1 MALKAQKP
9 LDVPLTSEAKENH
22 AACSRIALAHIL
34 FYPWTMPPWIGLLL
48 TSAAISLLPAGS
60 SRAESLPKAEE
71 ETEMLDGNA
80 SNVLPRYRG
89 IKKEIGVENF
99 DNAAGINGLFPV
111 GLNLAA
117 LLKSALYDTG
127 RFVVLDR
134 QNLNSVMREQ
144 DLQASGRAAKASEIA
159 QTGKIRSARYMAG
172 GAISEVT
179 YDRSGGGGSFGIPT
193 PIGAFA
199 VGGDKNT
206 AQITCIVTLTDTTT
220 TEIIAKE
227 RIVGRASEG
236 RVSGG
241 YSGYVSLAGTGYEK
255 TPIGQAAQEIIN
267 QATRFIALK
276 MEEIPFSGSVISSSD
291 NGRILINRGS
301 NYNITPGMVLKMA
314 SAGKELIDPE
324 TGAVLGREDGKPLG
338 NLRVD
343 EVKDKFSYCIM
354 ESEGSLP
361 EPGTL
366 VYLPQGSPASGHSI
380 PAQVPQVSPK
390 SKIDT
395 QED

>member
-1 MALKAQKP
+1 MALRALEP
-9 LDVPLTSEAKENH
+9 LKHFALYPKKGH
-22 AACSRIALAHIL
+22 AGGQRVALRRIL
-34 FYPWTMPPWIGLLL
+34 FYAWPMPFWIRFLF
-48 TSAAISLLPAGS
+48 TAAALSWLPQGPGW
-60 SRAESLPKAEE
+60 AESLPKAKE

-80 SNVLPRYRG
+80 NNILPPYRG
-89 IKKEIGVENF
+89 IKKEIGVESF
-99 DNAAGINGLFPV
+99 DNAAGINGLFPL

-117 LLKSALYDTG
+117 LLKSALIDTG

-144 DLQASGRAAKASEIA
+144 DLQASGRAAKASEVA

-179 YDRSGGGGSFGIPT
+179 YDRSGGGGTFGIPT
-193 PIGAFA
+193 PIGAFT
-199 VGGDKNT
+199 VGGNKNT

-220 TEIIAKE
+220 TEIVAKE

-236 RVSGG
+236 KVSGG

-276 MEEIPFSGSVISSSD
+276 MEKIPFSGSVISSSD

-301 NYNITPGMVLKMA
+301 NYNITPGMVLAMT

-338 NLRVD
+338 NLRVN
-343 EVKDKFSYCIM
+343 EVKEKFSYCVM
-354 ESEGSLP
+354 ESEGNPP

-366 VYLPQGSPASGHSI
+366 VYLPQASAAPDTSSSGSLPADK
-380 PAQVPQVSPK
+380 PK
-390 SKIDT
+390 PNMNP

>member
-1 MALKAQKP
+1 MNQNSQKP
-9 LDVPLTSEAKENH
+9 FRRFGSNTIVDRTSHIPLLRTPLVSPWLPIPFIITFFN
-22 AACSRIALAHIL
+22 LA
-34 FYPWTMPPWIGLLL
+34 PSTW
-48 TSAAISLLPAGS
+48 AQ
-60 SRAESLPKAEE
+60 SLPKAEE

-80 SNVLPRYRG
+80 NSILPPYRG

-99 DNAAGINGLFPV
+99 DNAAGITGLFPV

-144 DLQASGRAAKASEIA
+144 DLQASGRTSKTSEIA
-159 QTGKIRSARYMAG
+159 QTGKIRSARYLAG

-179 YDRSGGGGSFGIPT
+179 YDRSGGGGTFGIPT

-199 VGGDKNT
+199 VGGNKNT

-220 TEIIAKE
+220 TEIVAKE

-236 RVSGG
+236 NVSGG

-276 MEEIPFSGSVISSSD
+276 MEKIPFSGAVIASSED
-291 NGRILINRGS
+291 GRILVNRGS
-301 NYNITPGMVLKMA
+301 NYNITPGMVLSMT
-314 SAGKELIDPE
+314 STGKELIDPE

-338 NLRVD
+338 DLKVD
-343 EVKDKFSYCIM
+343 EVKEKFSYCIM
-354 ESEGSLP
+354 VTEGNPP

-366 VYLPQGSPASGHSI
+366 VFLPQTSTPPSLPGGLYK
-380 PAQVPQVSPK
+380 PK
-390 SKIDT
+390 PNAY
-395 QED
+395 ED

>member
-1 MALKAQKP
+1 MKTAGEQASSMNYQRW
-9 LDVPLTSEAKENH
+9 H
-22 AACSRIALAHIL
+22 R
-34 FYPWTMPPWIGLLL
+34 FGLLL
-48 TSAAISLLPAGS
+48 AASWISLTGS
-60 SRAESLPKAEE
+60 GWAESLPKAEE

-80 SNVLPRYRG
+80 RNVLPPYRG
-89 IKKEIGVENF
+89 LKKEIGVENF
-99 DNAAGINGLFPV
+99 DNAAGINGLFPL

-117 LLKSALYDTG
+117 LLKSALIDTG

-144 DLQASGRAAKASEIA
+144 DLQASGRAAKAGEVA

-179 YDRSGGGGSFGIPT
+179 YDRSGGGGTFGIPT

-199 VGGDKNT
+199 VGGNKNT

-220 TEIIAKE
+220 TEIVAKE

-236 RVSGG
+236 NVSGG

-276 MEEIPFSGSVISSSD
+276 MEQIPFSGSVIGASED
-291 NGRILINRGS
+291 GRILINRGS
-301 NYNITPGMVLKMA
+301 NYNMAPGMVLQMT

-324 TGAVLGREDGKPLG
+324 TGALLGREDGKPLG
-338 NLRVD
+338 DLQIE
-343 EVKDKFSYCIM
+343 EVKEKFSYCVRTTQ
-354 ESEGSLP
+354 GDVP

-366 VYLPQGSPASGHSI
+366 VFLPASAST
-380 PAQVPQVSPK
+380 VVSPLPPTAQNK
-390 SKIDT
+390 PPPNSE
-395 QED
+395 ED

>member
-1 MALKAQKP
+1 MTK
-9 LDVPLTSEAKENH
+9 
-22 AACSRIALAHIL
+22 
-34 FYPWTMPPWIGLLL
+34 
-48 TSAAISLLPAGS
+48 ISLGKHSFFLNHQNCRRLGLYLAAFLVGS
-60 SRAESLPKAEE
+60 IDTVWPQSLPKAEE

-80 SNVLPRYRG
+80 RNILPPYRG

-117 LLKSALYDTG
+117 LLKSALIDTG

-144 DLQASGRAAKASEIA
+144 DLQTSGRAAKASEVA

-179 YDRSGGGGSFGIPT
+179 YDRSGGGGTFGIPT

-199 VGGDKNT
+199 VGGNKNT

-220 TEIIAKE
+220 TEIVAKE

-236 RVSGG
+236 TVSGG
-241 YSGYVSLAGTGYEK
+241 YSGYVSLAGSGYEK

-276 MEEIPFSGSVISSSD
+276 MEQIPFSGSVIGKSD
-291 NGRILINRGS
+291 DGRVLINRGS
-301 NYNITPGMVLKMA
+301 NYNMAPGMVLQMTT
-314 SAGKELIDPE
+314 AGKELIDPE

-338 NLRVD
+338 DLRIE
-343 EVKDKFSYCIM
+343 EVKEKFSYCSM
-354 ESEGSLP
+354 VAAGDAP

-366 VYLPQGSPASGHSI
+366 VYLPQSSSLPAP
-380 PAQVPQVSPK
+380 PANHNQPLPS
-390 SKIDT
+390 T

>member
-1 MALKAQKP
+1 MHLF
-9 LDVPLTSEAKENH
+9 V
-22 AACSRIALAHIL
+22 IL
-34 FYPWTMPPWIGLLL
+34 FVLVSRFIGID
-48 TSAAISLLPAGS
+48 AINCEAQ
-60 SRAESLPKAEE
+60 SLPKAKE

-80 SNVLPRYRG
+80 RNALPPYRG

-99 DNAAGINGLFPV
+99 DNAVGINGLFPL

-117 LLKSALYDTG
+117 LLKSALIDTG

-144 DLQASGRAAKASEIA
+144 DLQVSGRAARAMDVA

-179 YDRSGGGGSFGIPT
+179 YDRSGGGGAMGVPT
-193 PIGAFA
+193 PFGSFSIG
-199 VGGDKNT
+199 GNKNT

-220 TEIIAKE
+220 TEIVAKE

-236 RVSGG
+236 TVSGG

-276 MEEIPFSGSVISSSD
+276 MEEVPFSGSVIARSE
-291 NGRILINRGS
+291 NGRVLINRGS
-301 NYNITPGMVLKMA
+301 NYNITPGMILNMS
-314 SAGKELIDPE
+314 SAGKELIDTE
-324 TGAVLGREDGKPLG
+324 TGAVLGREEGKPLG
-338 NLRVD
+338 ALKVD
-343 EVKDKFSYCIM
+343 EVKDKFSYCVM
-354 ESEGSLP
+354 LVEGDTP
-361 EPGTL
+361 EPGAI
-366 VYLPQGSPASGHSI
+366 VYLPQASSPRTS
-380 PAQVPQVSPK
+380 PQMQNPK
-390 SKIDT
+390 NINT

>member
-1 MALKAQKP
+1 MALKALEP
-9 LDVPLTSEAKENH
+9 LEQFTPYSKKDYEGDPHVALGRTLSYFWNM
-22 AACSRIALAHIL
+22 SFRIRFL
-34 FYPWTMPPWIGLLL
+34 FAVATL
-48 TSAAISLLPAGS
+48 SLLPPGPVW
-60 SRAESLPKAEE
+60 AESLPKAEE

-80 SNVLPRYRG
+80 NNILPPYRG
-89 IKKEIGVENF
+89 IKKEIGVESF
-99 DNAAGINGLFPV
+99 DNAAGITGLFPV

-144 DLQASGRAAKASEIA
+144 DLQTSGRAAKASEVA

-179 YDRSGGGGSFGIPT
+179 YDRSGGGGTFGIPT

-236 RVSGG
+236 KVSGG

-276 MEEIPFSGSVISSSD
+276 MERIPFSGSVISSSED
-291 NGRILINRGS
+291 GRILINRGS
-301 NYNITPGMVLKMA
+301 NYNITPGMVLAMT

-343 EVKDKFSYCIM
+343 EVKEKFSYCVM
-354 ESEGSLP
+354 ESAGSPP

-366 VYLPQGSPASGHSI
+366 VYLPQASANPGTSSSGFLPAGR
-380 PAQVPQVSPK
+380 PK
-390 SKIDT
+390 ADPNS

>member
-1 MALKAQKP
+1 M
-9 LDVPLTSEAKENH
+9 S
-22 AACSRIALAHIL
+22 L
-34 FYPWTMPPWIGLLL
+34 FYALSLL
-48 TSAAISLLPAGS
+48 SAAFLVTNANDCSGQA
-60 SRAESLPKAEE
+60 LPKAKE

-80 SNVLPRYRG
+80 RNALPPYRG

-99 DNAAGINGLFPV
+99 DNAAGINGLFPL

-117 LLKSALYDTG
+117 LLKSALIDTE

-134 QNLNSVMREQ
+134 QNLNTVMREQ
-144 DLQASGRAAKASEIA
+144 DLQASGRAAKAGDVA
-159 QTGKIRSARYMAG
+159 QIGKIRSARYMAG

-179 YDRSGGGGSFGIPT
+179 YDRSGGGGAMGIPT
-193 PIGAFA
+193 PFGSFSIG
-199 VGGDKNT
+199 GNKNT

-220 TEIIAKE
+220 TEIVAKE

-236 RVSGG
+236 TVSGG

-276 MEEIPFSGSVISSSD
+276 MEQVPFSGSVIAKSN
-291 NGRILINRGS
+291 NGRILINRGA
-301 NYNITPGMVLKMA
+301 NYNITPGMILNMT
-314 SAGKELIDPE
+314 SAGQELIDTE

-338 NLRVD
+338 ALKVE
-343 EVKDKFSYCIM
+343 EVKEKFSYCAM
-354 ESEGSLP
+354 LVQGDSP
-361 EPGTL
+361 EPGAL
-366 VYLPQGSPASGHSI
+366 VYLPQSSPPRASH
-380 PAQVPQVSPK
+380 QMQTPQT
-390 SKIDT
+390 INT